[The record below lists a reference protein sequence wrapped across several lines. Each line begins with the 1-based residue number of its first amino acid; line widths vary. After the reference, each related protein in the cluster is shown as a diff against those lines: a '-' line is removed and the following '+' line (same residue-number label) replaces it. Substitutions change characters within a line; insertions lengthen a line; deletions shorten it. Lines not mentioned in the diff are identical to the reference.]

1 MKNGLKKFICCF
13 PVCFMPS
20 FCPWFPAGLFVSR
33 LFVLSVST
41 SHTHTSRSHV
51 FSSGQKRNAHP
62 LHSTPPAHTQSLE
75 PAKKKKKKKKR
86 QRNDPDMMGW
96 PPDGMDWD
104 RKLGWQMDISF
115 FTLATHARNATDA
128 RYAHLFTPNL
138 PYFLHYLL
146 S

>member
-41 SHTHTSRSHV
+41 SHTHTHHV
-51 FSSGQKRNAHP
+51 HTFFRQDKNATP
-62 LHSTPPAHTQSLE
+62 IPSTPLPQHTPKVWNQQR
-75 PAKKKKKKKKR
+75 KNKRKKR

-104 RKLGWQMDISF
+104 RKLGWQMDLSF

-128 RYAHLFTPNL
+128 RYAHLSTPNL